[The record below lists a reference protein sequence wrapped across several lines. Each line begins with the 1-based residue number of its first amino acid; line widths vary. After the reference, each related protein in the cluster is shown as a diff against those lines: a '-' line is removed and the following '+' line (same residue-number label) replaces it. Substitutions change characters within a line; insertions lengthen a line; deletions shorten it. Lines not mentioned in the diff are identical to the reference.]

1 MRGQTY
7 SLIIRNPLSFIEDA
21 EQKDKHTIFY
31 GLTMRRLN
39 RQMETSLKEIYD
51 IDTELTPHMIYNMLD
66 PKKGCNKLITFFC
79 KVIVEYDDTPIR
91 EIPKK

>member
-7 SLIIRNPLSFIEDA
+7 TLIIRNPHCFIEDA
-21 EQKDKHTIFY
+21 EQKNKHTIFN
-31 GLTMRRLN
+31 GLTMRKLN
-39 RQMETSLKEIYD
+39 RQMEKSLKEIYD
-51 IDTELTPHMIYNMLD
+51 IDAELTPHMIYNMLD

-79 KVIVEYDDTPIR
+79 KVIVEYDQTPIR